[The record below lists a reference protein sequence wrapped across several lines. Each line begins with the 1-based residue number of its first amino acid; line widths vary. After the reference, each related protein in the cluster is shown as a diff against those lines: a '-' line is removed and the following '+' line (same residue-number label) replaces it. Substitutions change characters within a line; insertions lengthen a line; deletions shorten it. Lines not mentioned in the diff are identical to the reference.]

1 MLGRLAV
8 LTLLAAA
15 AAACQPG
22 SAPKAREA
30 VVTPGGATA
39 VPRAGDGSGTR
50 LYYVPVY
57 SHIYFRDTVSAM
69 NLAVTLS
76 IRNTDPQHGLKL
88 SRVDYYDTRG
98 RPLRAYLA
106 SPRRLA
112 PLETA
117 EYVVP
122 RDDTTGGSG
131 ANFLVELAA
140 DSVVTDPV
148 VEAVMIGFS
157 GSAGTSFVTHGRPL
171 QRP

>member
-1 MLGRLAV
+1 MLGRVVMGA
-8 LTLLAAA
+8 LLVG
-15 AAACQPG
+15 AAACEPG
-22 SAPKAREA
+22 AAPKAHEA
-30 VVTPGGATA
+30 VATPGDSTV
-39 VPRAGDGSGTR
+39 VPRAGEASGKR

-57 SHIYFRDTVSAM
+57 SHIYFRDTVSAV

-76 IRNTDPQHGLKL
+76 IRNTDPQHGLTL

-117 EYVVP
+117 EYLVH

-140 DSVVTDPV
+140 DSTVTEPV

-157 GSAGTSFVTHGRPL
+157 GNLATSFVTHARLL

>member
-1 MLGRLAV
+1 MLARLVMGA
-8 LTLLAAA
+8 LLLA
-15 AAACQPG
+15 AAACQPAA
-22 SAPKAREA
+22 APKAREA
-30 VVTPGGATA
+30 VAAPGASA
-39 VPRAGDGSGTR
+39 VVPRAGDGSGKQ

-57 SHIYFRDTVSAM
+57 SHIYFRDTVSAV

-76 IRNTDPQHGLKL
+76 IRNTDPQHGLTL

-98 RPLRAYLA
+98 RPIRAYLA
-106 SPRRLA
+106 SPRQLA

-122 RDDTTGGSG
+122 RDDTSGGSG

-140 DSVVTDPV
+140 DTTVTDPV

-157 GSAGTSFVTHGRPL
+157 GNVGTSFVSHARPL

>member
-1 MLGRLAV
+1 MLGRQMTVAL
-8 LTLLAAA
+8 LLAAG
-15 AAACQPG
+15 CEPG
-22 SAPKAREA
+22 GAPKARESAATPAASA
-30 VVTPGGATA
+30 V
-39 VPRAGDGSGTR
+39 VPRAGDGSGKR

-57 SHIYFRDTVSAM
+57 SHIYFRDTVSAV

-76 IRNTDPQHGLKL
+76 IRNTDPQHGLTL

-106 SPRRLA
+106 SPRQLA

-117 EYVVP
+117 EYVVR
-122 RDDTTGGSG
+122 RDDTSGGSG

-140 DSVVTDPV
+140 DSIVTDPV
-148 VEAVMIGFS
+148 LEAVMIGFS
-157 GSAGTSFVTHGRPL
+157 GNVGTSFVTHARLL